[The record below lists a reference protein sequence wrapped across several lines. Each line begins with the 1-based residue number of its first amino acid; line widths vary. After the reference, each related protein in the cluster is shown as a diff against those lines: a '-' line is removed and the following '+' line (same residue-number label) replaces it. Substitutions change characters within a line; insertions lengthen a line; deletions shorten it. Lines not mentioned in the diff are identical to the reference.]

1 MNNLFI
7 LSGGAVLLASIVIIF
22 LLNQKNKKKQLEIKN
37 LQEKEK
43 QQKNTRKRYSPG
55 NPDGIVIDEDE
66 EKKNKKIKIRPRLI
80 PQDKQDNSKIRNDA
94 VLDVLGSHNVPDNEI
109 LKQSLDLDLNNN
121 ISNINITRAEE
132 KVPTILI
139 VDDSKTSLKSAT
151 RALEKDYNIITAED
165 GIDALEKMREKKPDL
180 VVTDVDMPRL
190 NGLDLV
196 TRMKETLALS
206 DIPIIVVTGNVELHF
221 KIGAHEGV
229 DSFLPKPY
237 SANDLLGQTKFL
249 LGQ

>member
-1 MNNLFI
+1 MQTPFPFETIAPKEFFYGREKELNELKAHISN
-7 LSGGAVLLASIVIIF
+7 STNVLLFSKRRMGKST
-22 LLNQKNKKKQLEIKN
+22 LIKN
-37 LQEKEK
+37 LF
-43 QQKNTRKRYSPG
+43 
-55 NPDGIVIDEDE
+55 DE
-66 EKKNKKIKIRPRLI
+66 I
-80 PQDKQDNSKIRNDA
+80 
-94 VLDVLGSHNVPDNEI
+94 
-109 LKQSLDLDLNNN
+109 
-121 ISNINITRAEE
+121 
-132 KVPTILI
+132 
-139 VDDSKTSLKSAT
+139 
-151 RALEKDYNIITAED
+151 EKDFVVIYIDIYNIITAED